1 MTNTTCETPVGRP
14 VLTIDTGRLRE
25 IWLPA
30 VKADAATVD
39 FLWGEVKSAHL
50 ELGRSTHLI
59 RAWDAMRQVYR
70 ESVEIVRDRGGLLL
84 IGGGEA

>member
-1 MTNTTCETPVGRP
+1 MSQASV

-39 FLWGEVKSAHL
+39 FLWAEVGACCGD
-50 ELGRSTHLI
+50 LGRSAHLI

-70 ESVEIVRDRGGLLL
+70 ESVQIVRDRGGLLL
-84 IGGGEA
+84 IGGKF